1 MLVQKAKFTG
11 NHKGKNLLI
20 GKLGG
25 DLLQTHQ
32 MYVNGEYIKST
43 GDEWIDIINPATEQ
57 VISKIPKGTEQD
69 VNKAVE
75 AAHKAQQA
83 WELTPNIERGKI
95 VRKLGDKIAE
105 NRDTFIDLLQE
116 EQGKDYELASGEV
129 DLAIDYFHYMSEWA
143 RRIEGEIVPSDRP
156 NENILVYKKPIGVVA
171 GIIPW
176 NFPVFILARKVA
188 TALVTGCTIV
198 IKPSQQTPNTAME
211 FTKIVD
217 AMEEIPAGVY
227 NVVTG
232 TGSEIGNALAS
243 HKKVQMI
250 TMTGSLPAGT
260 KVMEAAAQNITK
272 VNLELGGKAPAI
284 VTQNADLDLA
294 AKAITTSRLANG
306 GQACTNA
313 ERLYVHESV
322 AEELSQKLIQAFEA
336 TKLGDPRE
344 SKDVTMGPLISQ
356 DRLETVEG
364 MVKDAVSQGA
374 TVATGGERA
383 DLAGFFYKPTILTN
397 VTHDSDIMREEIFG
411 PVLPMTT
418 YSTIEEA
425 IEMANDTVFGLSSSI
440 YTDDLNEAMRVV
452 NEMKFGETYV
462 NRENFEA
469 VQGYHAGMRQS
480 GLGGADGKHGMEDFL
495 ATQVVYMQYKK

>member
-1 MLVQKAKFTG
+1 M
-11 NHKGKNLLI
+11 
-20 GKLGG
+20 
-25 DLLQTHQ
+25 QTHQ

-43 GDEWIDIINPATEQ
+43 GDEWIDIINPATEK
-57 VISKIPKGTEQD
+57 VISKIPKGTPED
-69 VNKAVE
+69 VDKAVE
-75 AAHKAQQA
+75 AAARAQQA

-95 VRKLGDKIAE
+95 VRKLGDEIAKKRE
-105 NRDTFIDLLQE
+105 RFIDLLQE
-116 EQGKDYELASGEV
+116 EQGKDFETASGEV
-129 DLAIDYFHYMSEWA
+129 DSAIDYFHYMSEWA
-143 RRIEGEIVPSDRP
+143 RRIEGEIVPSDEP
-156 NENILVYKKPIGVVA
+156 NENIFIYKKPIGVVA

-211 FTKIVD
+211 FTKIID
-217 AMEEIPAGVY
+217 AMDEIPAGVY
-227 NVVTG
+227 NLVTG
-232 TGSEIGNALAS
+232 TGSELGNALAS

-260 KVMEAAAQNITK
+260 KVMEAAAKNITK

-284 VTQNADLDLA
+284 VTQHADLDLA
-294 AKAITTSRLANG
+294 AKAITTSRLSNA

-322 AEELSQKLIQAFEA
+322 AEELTEKLINAFES
-336 TKLGDPRE
+336 TKLGNPRE
-344 SKDVTMGPLISQ
+344 DKEAEMGPLISQ
-356 DRLETVEG
+356 DRLETVED
-364 MVKDAVSQGA
+364 MVKEAVTQGA
-374 TVATGGERA
+374 TVATGGERTSF
-383 DLAGFFYKPTILTN
+383 DAGFFYKPTILTN
-397 VTHDSDIMREEIFG
+397 VSHDSDIMREEIFG

-418 YSTIEEA
+418 FSTLDEA
-425 IEMANDTVFGLSSSI
+425 IEMANDTVYGLSSSV
-440 YTDDLNEAMRVV
+440 YTDDLNEAMRIV

>member
-1 MLVQKAKFTG
+1 MQK
-11 NHKGKNLLI
+11 
-20 GKLGG
+20 
-25 DLLQTHQ
+25 HQ
-32 MYVNGEYIKST
+32 LYVNGEYIDST
-43 GDEWIDIINPATEQ
+43 GTEWIDIINPATEE
-57 VISKIPKGTEQD
+57 VISQIPKGNGQD
-69 VNKAVE
+69 VDKAVE
-75 AAHKAQQA
+75 AAFQAQQA

-95 VRKLGDKIAE
+95 VRRLGDEIAKK
-105 NRDTFIDLLQE
+105 RDIFIDLLQE

-143 RRIEGEIVPSDRP
+143 RRIEGEILPSDRP
-156 NENILVYKKPIGVVA
+156 NENIFIYRKPIGVVA

-211 FTKIVD
+211 FTKIID
-217 AMEEIPAGVY
+217 AMNEIPAGVY

-243 HKKVQMI
+243 HKKVQLI
-250 TMTGSLPAGT
+250 TMTGSVQAGT

-294 AKAITTSRLANG
+294 AEAITTSRLANG

-322 AEELSQKLIQAFEA
+322 AEALTEKLVKAFES
-336 TKLGDPRE
+336 KVLGNPRE
-344 SKDVTMGPLISQ
+344 NKDVEVGPLISQ
-356 DRLETVEG
+356 DRLETVES
-364 MVKDAVSQGA
+364 MVKQAVEQGA
-374 TVATGGERA
+374 VVAAGGERP
-383 DLAGFFYKPTILTN
+383 DFESGFFYKPTILTN
-397 VTHDSDIMREEIFG
+397 VSHDSDIIREEVFG
-411 PVLPMTT
+411 PVLPITT
-418 YSTIEEA
+418 FKTLDEA
-425 IEMANDTVFGLSSSI
+425 IEKANDTIYGLSSSV

-495 ATQVVYMQYKK
+495 ATQVVYMQYKNDKQ

>member
-1 MLVQKAKFTG
+1 MQKHQLYVNSKYIDSTG
-11 NHKGKNLLI
+11 N
-20 GKLGG
+20 
-25 DLLQTHQ
+25 
-32 MYVNGEYIKST
+32 
-43 GDEWIDIINPATEQ
+43 EWIDIINPATEE
-57 VISKIPKGTEQD
+57 VISQIPKGNEED
-69 VNKAVE
+69 VDKAVE
-75 AAHKAQQA
+75 AAFQAQQA

-95 VRKLGDKIAE
+95 VRKLGDEIAKK
-105 NRDTFIDLLQE
+105 RDTFIDLLQE

-143 RRIEGEIVPSDRP
+143 RRIEGEILPSDRP
-156 NENILVYKKPIGVVA
+156 NENIFIYKKPIGVVA

-198 IKPSQQTPNTAME
+198 IKPSQQTPNTTME
-211 FTKIVD
+211 FTKIID
-217 AMEEIPAGVY
+217 AMDEIPTGVY

-232 TGSEIGNALAS
+232 TGSEIGNALAA
-243 HKKVQMI
+243 HKKMQLI
-250 TMTGSLPAGT
+250 TMTGSVQAGT

-294 AKAITTSRLANG
+294 AEAITTSRLANG

-322 AEELSQKLIQAFEA
+322 AEALTEKLVKAF
-336 TKLGDPRE
+336 KSKILGNPRE
-344 SKDVTMGPLISQ
+344 NKDVEAGPLISQ
-356 DRLETVEG
+356 DRLETVES
-364 MVKDAVSQGA
+364 MVKQAVEQGA
-374 TVATGGERA
+374 TVAAGGERP
-383 DLAGFFYKPTILTN
+383 DFESGFFYKPTILTN
-397 VTHDSDIMREEIFG
+397 VAHDSEIVREEVFG
-411 PVLPMTT
+411 PVLPITT
-418 YSTIEEA
+418 FKTLDEA
-425 IEMANDTVFGLSSSI
+425 IEKANDTVYGLSSSV

-495 ATQVVYMQYKK
+495 ATQVVYMQYKNDKQ

>member
-1 MLVQKAKFTG
+1 MQK
-11 NHKGKNLLI
+11 
-20 GKLGG
+20 
-25 DLLQTHQ
+25 HQ
-32 MYVNGEYIKST
+32 LYVNGNYIDST
-43 GDEWIDIINPATEQ
+43 GNDWIEVINPATEE
-57 VISKIPKGTEQD
+57 VISKIPKGNKED
-69 VNKAVE
+69 ADKAVE
-75 AAHKAQQA
+75 AAFQAQQA

-95 VRKLGDKIAE
+95 VRKLGDGIAKK
-105 NRDTFIDLLQE
+105 RDIFIDLLQE

-143 RRIEGEIVPSDRP
+143 RRIEGEILPSDRP
-156 NENILVYKKPIGVVA
+156 NENIFVYKKPIGVVA

-176 NFPVFILARKVA
+176 NFPIFILARKVA

-211 FTKIVD
+211 FTKLID
-217 AMEEIPAGVY
+217 AMDEIPAGVF

-232 TGSEIGNALAS
+232 TGSEIGNALAA
-243 HKKVQMI
+243 HKKVQLI
-250 TMTGSLPAGT
+250 TMTGSVAAGT

-294 AKAITTSRLANG
+294 AEAITTSRLANG

-322 AEELSQKLIQAFEA
+322 AEELTEKLIKAFEA
-336 TKLGDPRE
+336 KKLGNPRE
-344 SKDVTMGPLISQ
+344 DKNVEMGPLISQ
-356 DRLETVEG
+356 DRLETVED
-364 MVKDAVSQGA
+364 MVKQAVAEGA
-374 TVATGGERA
+374 TVATGGERPTNGS
-383 DLAGFFYKPTILTN
+383 GFFYKPTILVN
-397 VTHDSDIMREEIFG
+397 VSHDSNIIREEVFG
-411 PVLPMTT
+411 PVLPITT
-418 YSTIEEA
+418 FKTLDEA
-425 IEMANDTVFGLSSSI
+425 IEKANDTVYGLSSSV

-495 ATQVVYMQYKK
+495 ATQVVYMQYKNDKK

>member
-1 MLVQKAKFTG
+1 MQ
-11 NHKGKNLLI
+11 NHQL
-20 GKLGG
+20 
-25 DLLQTHQ
+25 
-32 MYVNGEYIKST
+32 YVNGKYIEST
-43 GDEWIDIINPATEQ
+43 GTEWIDILNPATEE
-57 VISKIPKGTEQD
+57 VISRIPKGTKED
-69 VNKAVE
+69 VDKAVE
-75 AAHKAQQA
+75 AADQAQKA

-95 VRKLGDKIAE
+95 VRKLGDEIAKR
-105 NRDTFIDLLQE
+105 RDTFIDLLQE

-156 NENILVYKKPIGVVA
+156 NENILIYKKPIGVVA

-198 IKPSQQTPNTAME
+198 IKPSQQTPNTTME

-227 NVVTG
+227 NVVMG

-243 HKKVQMI
+243 HKKVQLI
-250 TMTGSLPAGT
+250 TMTGSVQAGT

-294 AKAITTSRLANG
+294 AVAITTSRLANG

-313 ERLYVHESV
+313 ERVYVHESV
-322 AEELSQKLIQAFEA
+322 AEALTEKLIRAFESK
-336 TKLGDPRE
+336 KLGNPRKD
-344 SKDVTMGPLISQ
+344 KDVEVGPLISE
-356 DRLETVEG
+356 DRLETVEE
-364 MVKDAVSQGA
+364 MVQEAVKEGA
-374 TVATGGERA
+374 TVATGGERP
-383 DLAGFFYKPTILTN
+383 DFGGGFFYKPTILTN
-397 VTHDSDIMREEIFG
+397 VKHDSAIIRDEIFG
-411 PVLPMTT
+411 PVLPVTT
-418 YSTIEEA
+418 FKTLDEA
-425 IEMANDTVFGLSSSI
+425 IEKANDTVYGLSSSV
-440 YTDDLNEAMRVV
+440 YTNDLNEAMRVV

-469 VQGYHAGMRQS
+469 IQGYHAGMRQS

-495 ATQVVYMQYKK
+495 ATQVVYMQYKNDQQ

>member
-1 MLVQKAKFTG
+1 MQK
-11 NHKGKNLLI
+11 
-20 GKLGG
+20 
-25 DLLQTHQ
+25 HQ
-32 MYVNGEYIKST
+32 LYVNGNYIDST
-43 GDEWIDIINPATEQ
+43 GNDWIEVINPATEE
-57 VISKIPKGTEQD
+57 VISQIPKGNKED
-69 VNKAVE
+69 VEKAVE
-75 AAHKAQQA
+75 AAFQAQQA

-95 VRKLGDKIAE
+95 VRKLGDAIAE
-105 NRDTFIDLLQE
+105 KRDTFIDLLQE

-143 RRIEGEIVPSDRP
+143 RRIEGEILPSDRP
-156 NENILVYKKPIGVVA
+156 NENIFVYKKPIGVVA

-176 NFPVFILARKVA
+176 NFPIFILARKVA

-217 AMEEIPAGVY
+217 AMDEIPAGVY

-232 TGSEIGNALAS
+232 TGSEIGNALAA
-243 HKKVQMI
+243 HKKVQLI
-250 TMTGSLPAGT
+250 TMTGSVQAGT

-294 AKAITTSRLANG
+294 AEAITTSRLANG

-322 AEELSQKLIQAFEA
+322 AEELTQKLIQAFESK
-336 TKLGDPRE
+336 KLGNPRE
-344 SKDVTMGPLISQ
+344 DRSVEMGPLVSQ

-364 MVKDAVSQGA
+364 MVKQAIAAGA
-374 TVATGGERA
+374 TVATGGERPA
-383 DLAGFFYKPTILTN
+383 IDSGFFYKPTILTN
-397 VTHDSDIMREEIFG
+397 VSHDSEIIREEVFG
-411 PVLPMTT
+411 PVLPITT
-418 YSTIEEA
+418 FKTLDEA
-425 IEMANDTVFGLSSSI
+425 IEKANDTVYGLSSSV

-480 GLGGADGKHGMEDFL
+480 GLGGADGKHGMEDYL
-495 ATQVVYMQYKK
+495 ATQVVYMQYKNDKK

>member
-1 MLVQKAKFTG
+1 MQ
-11 NHKGKNLLI
+11 NHQL
-20 GKLGG
+20 
-25 DLLQTHQ
+25 
-32 MYVNGEYIKST
+32 YVNGKYIEST
-43 GDEWIDIINPATEQ
+43 GTESIDILNPATEE
-57 VISKIPKGTEQD
+57 VISRIPKGTKED

-75 AAHKAQQA
+75 AADQAQKA

-95 VRKLGDKIAE
+95 VRKLGDEIAKR
-105 NRDTFIDLLQE
+105 RDTFIDLLQE

-156 NENILVYKKPIGVVA
+156 NENILIYKKPIGVVA

-198 IKPSQQTPNTAME
+198 IKPSQQTPNTTME

-227 NVVTG
+227 NVVMG

-243 HKKVQMI
+243 HKKVQLI
-250 TMTGSLPAGT
+250 TMTGSVQAGT

-294 AKAITTSRLANG
+294 AEAITTSRLANG

-313 ERLYVHESV
+313 ERVYVHESV
-322 AEELSQKLIQAFEA
+322 AEALTEKLIRAFESK
-336 TKLGDPRE
+336 KLGNPRKD
-344 SKDVTMGPLISQ
+344 KDVEVGPLISE
-356 DRLETVEG
+356 DRLETVEE
-364 MVKDAVSQGA
+364 MVQEAVKEGA
-374 TVATGGERA
+374 TVATGGERP
-383 DLAGFFYKPTILTN
+383 DFGGGFFYKPTILTN
-397 VTHDSDIMREEIFG
+397 VKHDSAIIRDEIFG
-411 PVLPMTT
+411 PVLPVTT
-418 YSTIEEA
+418 FKTLDEA
-425 IEMANDTVFGLSSSI
+425 IEKANDTVYGLSSSV
-440 YTDDLNEAMRVV
+440 YTNDLNEAMRVV

-469 VQGYHAGMRQS
+469 IQGYHAGMRQS

-495 ATQVVYMQYKK
+495 ATQVVYMQYKNDKQ

>member
-1 MLVQKAKFTG
+1 M
-11 NHKGKNLLI
+11 
-20 GKLGG
+20 
-25 DLLQTHQ
+25 QTHQ
-32 MYVNGEYIKST
+32 MYVNGEYIAST

-57 VISKIPKGTEQD
+57 VISKIPKGTEED
-69 VNKAVE
+69 VDKAVE
-75 AAHKAQQA
+75 AAFQAQKA

-95 VRKLGDKIAE
+95 VRKLGDEIAKKRE
-105 NRDTFIDLLQE
+105 RFIDLLQE
-116 EQGKDYELASGEV
+116 EQGKDYETASGEV
-129 DLAIDYFHYMSEWA
+129 DSAIDYFHYMSEWA
-143 RRIEGEIVPSDRP
+143 RRIEGEIVPSDEP
-156 NENILVYKKPIGVVA
+156 NENIFIYKKPIGVVA

-211 FTKIVD
+211 FTKIID
-217 AMEEIPAGVY
+217 SMEEVPAGVY
-227 NVVTG
+227 NLVTG

-260 KVMEAAAQNITK
+260 KVMEAAAKNITK

-284 VTQNADLDLA
+284 VTQHADLNLA
-294 AKAITTSRLANG
+294 AKAITTSRLSNG

-322 AEELSQKLIQAFEA
+322 AEELTEKLIKAFEA
-336 TKLGDPRE
+336 TKLGNPRE
-344 SKDVTMGPLISQ
+344 DKDTDMGPLISQ
-356 DRLETVEG
+356 DRLETVEN
-364 MVKDAVSQGA
+364 MVKDAVAQGA
-374 TVATGGERA
+374 TVATGGERPN
-383 DLAGFFYKPTILTN
+383 LEAGYFYKPTILTN
-397 VTHDSDIMREEIFG
+397 VSHDSDIMREEIFG

-418 YSTIEEA
+418 FSTLEEA
-425 IEMANDTVFGLSSSI
+425 IEQANDTLYGLSSSV

-480 GLGGADGKHGMEDFL
+480 GLGGADGKHGMEDYL
-495 ATQVVYMQYKK
+495 ATQVVYMKYKKDVQ

>member
-1 MLVQKAKFTG
+1 MQK
-11 NHKGKNLLI
+11 
-20 GKLGG
+20 
-25 DLLQTHQ
+25 HQ
-32 MYVNGEYIKST
+32 LYVNGEYIDST
-43 GDEWIDIINPATEQ
+43 GTEWIDIINPATEE
-57 VISKIPKGTEQD
+57 VISQIPKGNEQD
-69 VNKAVE
+69 VDKAVE
-75 AAHKAQQA
+75 AAFQAQQA

-95 VRKLGDKIAE
+95 IRRLGDEIAKK
-105 NRDTFIDLLQE
+105 RDIFIDLLQE

-143 RRIEGEIVPSDRP
+143 RRIEGEILPSDRP
-156 NENILVYKKPIGVVA
+156 NENIFIYKKPIGVVA

-211 FTKIVD
+211 FTKIID
-217 AMEEIPAGVY
+217 AMNEIPAGVY
-227 NVVTG
+227 NLVTG

-243 HKKVQMI
+243 HKKVQLI
-250 TMTGSLPAGT
+250 TMTGSVQAGT

-294 AKAITTSRLANG
+294 AEAITTSRLANG

-322 AEELSQKLIQAFEA
+322 ADALTEKLVKAFES
-336 TKLGDPRE
+336 KVLGNPRE
-344 SKDVTMGPLISQ
+344 NKDVEVGPLISQ
-356 DRLETVEG
+356 DRLETVES
-364 MVKDAVSQGA
+364 MVKQAVEQGA
-374 TVATGGERA
+374 VVAAGGERP
-383 DLAGFFYKPTILTN
+383 DFGSGFFYKPTILTN
-397 VTHDSDIMREEIFG
+397 VSHDSDIIREEVFG
-411 PVLPMTT
+411 PVLPITT
-418 YSTIEEA
+418 FKTLDEA
-425 IEMANDTVFGLSSSI
+425 IEKANDTIYGLSSSI

-495 ATQVVYMQYKK
+495 ATQVVYMQYKNDKQ

>member
-1 MLVQKAKFTG
+1 MQK
-11 NHKGKNLLI
+11 
-20 GKLGG
+20 
-25 DLLQTHQ
+25 HQ
-32 MYVNGEYIKST
+32 LYVNGEYIDST
-43 GDEWIDIINPATEQ
+43 GTEWIDIINPATEE
-57 VISKIPKGTEQD
+57 VISQIPKGNEQD
-69 VNKAVE
+69 VDKAVE
-75 AAHKAQQA
+75 AAFQAQQA

-95 VRKLGDKIAE
+95 VRRLGDEIAKK
-105 NRDTFIDLLQE
+105 RDIFIDLLQE

-143 RRIEGEIVPSDRP
+143 RRIEGEILPSDRP
-156 NENILVYKKPIGVVA
+156 NENIFIYKKPIGVVA

-211 FTKIVD
+211 FTKIID
-217 AMEEIPAGVY
+217 AMDEIPAGVY

-243 HKKVQMI
+243 HKKVQLI
-250 TMTGSLPAGT
+250 TMTGSVQAGT

-294 AKAITTSRLANG
+294 AEAITTSRLANG

-322 AEELSQKLIQAFEA
+322 AEALTEKLVKAFES
-336 TKLGDPRE
+336 KVLGNPRE
-344 SKDVTMGPLISQ
+344 NKDVEVGPLISQ
-356 DRLETVEG
+356 DRLETVES
-364 MVKDAVSQGA
+364 MVKQAVEQGA
-374 TVATGGERA
+374 VVAAGGERP
-383 DLAGFFYKPTILTN
+383 DFESGFFYKPTILTN
-397 VTHDSDIMREEIFG
+397 VSHDSDIIREEVFG
-411 PVLPMTT
+411 PVLPITT
-418 YSTIEEA
+418 FKTLDEA
-425 IEMANDTVFGLSSSI
+425 IEKANDTIYGLSSSV

-495 ATQVVYMQYKK
+495 ATQVVYMQYKNDKQ

>member
-1 MLVQKAKFTG
+1 M
-11 NHKGKNLLI
+11 
-20 GKLGG
+20 
-25 DLLQTHQ
+25 
-32 MYVNGEYIKST
+32 
-43 GDEWIDIINPATEQ
+43 
-57 VISKIPKGTEQD
+57 
-69 VNKAVE
+69 
-75 AAHKAQQA
+75 
-83 WELTPNIERGKI
+83 
-95 VRKLGDKIAE
+95 
-105 NRDTFIDLLQE
+105 
-116 EQGKDYELASGEV
+116 
-129 DLAIDYFHYMSEWA
+129 AIDYFYYMSEWA
-143 RRIEGEIVPSDRP
+143 RRIEGEILPSDRP
-156 NENILVYKKPIGVVA
+156 NENIFIYKKPIGVVA

-211 FTKIVD
+211 FTKLID
-217 AMEEIPAGVY
+217 AMDEVPAGVY

-243 HKKVQMI
+243 HKKVQLI
-250 TMTGSLPAGT
+250 TMTGSVQAGT

-294 AKAITTSRLANG
+294 AEAITSSRLANA

-313 ERLYVHESV
+313 ERIYVHESV
-322 AEELSQKLIQAFEA
+322 AEELIEKLVKAFEA
-336 TKLGDPRE
+336 KKLGDPRE
-344 SKDVTMGPLISQ
+344 QRDVEVGPLISL

-364 MVKDAVSQGA
+364 MVKEAVEEGA
-374 TVATGGERA
+374 VVAAGGERPNIES
-383 DLAGFFYKPTILTN
+383 GFFYKPTILTN
-397 VTHDSDIMREEIFG
+397 VSHSSTIMTEEIFG
-411 PVLPMTT
+411 PVLPITT
-418 YSTIEEA
+418 YSTLDEA
-425 IEMANDTVFGLSSSI
+425 IKNANDTVYGLSSSV

-495 ATQVVYMQYKK
+495 ATQVVYMQYKNDKK

>member
-1 MLVQKAKFTG
+1 MQK
-11 NHKGKNLLI
+11 
-20 GKLGG
+20 
-25 DLLQTHQ
+25 HQ
-32 MYVNGEYIKST
+32 LYVNGKYIDST
-43 GDEWIDIINPATEQ
+43 GSEWIDIINPATEE
-57 VISKIPKGTEQD
+57 VISQIPKGNEED
-69 VNKAVE
+69 VNKAVD
-75 AAHKAQQA
+75 AAFQAQQA

-95 VRKLGDKIAE
+95 VRKLGDEIAKK
-105 NRDTFIDLLQE
+105 RDTFIDLLQE

-143 RRIEGEIVPSDRP
+143 RRIEGEILPSDRP
-156 NENILVYKKPIGVVA
+156 NENIFIYKKPIGVVA

-211 FTKIVD
+211 FTKIID
-217 AMEEIPAGVY
+217 AMDEIPAGVY
-227 NVVTG
+227 NVVMG
-232 TGSEIGNALAS
+232 TGSEIGNALAA
-243 HKKVQMI
+243 HKKVQLI
-250 TMTGSLPAGT
+250 TMTGSVQAGT

-294 AKAITTSRLANG
+294 AKAITDSRLANG

-322 AEELSQKLIQAFEA
+322 AEALTEKLVKAFES
-336 TKLGDPRE
+336 KVLGNPRE
-344 SKDVTMGPLISQ
+344 NKDVEVGPLISQ
-356 DRLETVEG
+356 DRLDTVES
-364 MVKDAVSQGA
+364 MVKQAVEEGA
-374 TVATGGERA
+374 VVAAGGERP
-383 DLAGFFYKPTILTN
+383 DIDSGFFYKPTILTN
-397 VTHDSDIMREEIFG
+397 VAHDSEIIREEVFG
-411 PVLPMTT
+411 PVLPITT
-418 YSTIEEA
+418 FKTLDEA
-425 IEMANDTVFGLSSSI
+425 IEKANDTIYGLSSSV

-495 ATQVVYMQYKK
+495 ATQVVYMQYKNDKQ